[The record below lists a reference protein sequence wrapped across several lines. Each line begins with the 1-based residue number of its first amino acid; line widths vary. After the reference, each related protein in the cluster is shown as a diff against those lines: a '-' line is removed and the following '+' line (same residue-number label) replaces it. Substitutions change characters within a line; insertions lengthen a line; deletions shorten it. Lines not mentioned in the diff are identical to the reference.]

1 MSFLRYAVESIIG
14 TLTRFLPWPCRTG
27 LVEIGQP
34 DRHSPVLLTCNY
46 RLTVARVC
54 RALKGMNAYLLVAN
68 SRGVNVWCAATGG
81 LLTSHDV
88 LSVLKTSGIEERVDH
103 RQLVLPQLAATGI
116 EARVVERKS
125 GWKVTWGPV
134 YARDIP
140 RFVEGGLTRTREM
153 HQVGF
158 PWTQRLE
165 VAAAWAFTLS
175 VVAALIVGLLWRE
188 ALLTSILVIWGLSLA
203 VCLSFPLYERWLGSG
218 ARRGGAVLGA
228 FMVLWVAVMLAGVGY
243 YYVFGQVVWGDILR
257 WALLTLVVL
266 LVMGVDFLGTTPV
279 YKSSLQE
286 DRLLEVV
293 LDEERCRGVGYCEDV
308 CPRDCYEVDRQRHKA
323 TIPRSSRCVQCGAC
337 IVQCPCDALHFET
350 PDGGLI
356 PPETIRRFK
365 LNMMGKR
372 VER

>member
-1 MSFLRYAVESIIG
+1 MSFLRYAVVSIIG

-46 RLTVARVC
+46 RLTVARVR
-54 RALKGMNAYLLVAN
+54 RALRGMNAYLLVAN

-81 LLTSHDV
+81 LLTNHDV

-103 RQLVLPQLAATGI
+103 RQLVLPQLSATGI
-116 EARVVERKS
+116 EAGVVEGKS

-140 RFVEGGLTRTREM
+140 YFLESGLTRTREM
-153 HQVGF
+153 RQVGF

-165 VAAAWAFTLS
+165 MAAAWAFPLS
-175 VVAALIVGLLWRE
+175 VVVALVVAVLWRQ

-203 VCLSFPLYERWLGSG
+203 TCLPFPLYERWLVSGRRGSG
-218 ARRGGAVLGA
+218 SVLGA
-228 FMVLWVAVMLAGVGY
+228 FMVLWAVAMLAGVGY
-243 YYVFGQVVWGDILR
+243 YYVLGQVVWGEILR

-286 DRLLEVV
+286 DRLLEVI

-308 CPRDCYEVDRQRHKA
+308 CPRDCYEVDRHRGKA
-323 TIPRSSRCVQCGAC
+323 AMPRASRCVRCGAC
-337 IVQCPCDALHFET
+337 VVQCPCDALYLGT